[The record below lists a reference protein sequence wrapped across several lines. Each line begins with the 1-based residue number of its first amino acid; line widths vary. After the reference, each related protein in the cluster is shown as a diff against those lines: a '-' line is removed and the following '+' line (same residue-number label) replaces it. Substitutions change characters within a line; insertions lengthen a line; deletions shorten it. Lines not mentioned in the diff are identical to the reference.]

1 MGLFA
6 NIYNYLQEKEKKELF
21 SNICKNNKLKLD
33 YEINRDSV
41 TILKE
46 IFFERVYSDYFP
58 FYSKSIVVD
67 IGAHKGYFSLFAHN
81 NLKSDSK
88 IIAYEP
94 IIENYSIMLKNLDAN
109 NAKNISLNNKGVY
122 SKSVVMDIYK
132 SKSENNSIFSDYN
145 SYLEQ
150 KNNEKV
156 KAEFIRL
163 EDIFKE
169 NNIEIIDFLKL
180 DVEGAEYD
188 ILFNENNEFL
198 KKIKVM
204 SIEFHDLKKEEY
216 TGIKLIEYLKKNS
229 FEIAKFNHEK
239 TIINN
244 NFGKIIALNKSY

>member
-81 NLKSDSK
+81 NLKPDSK

-109 NAKNISLNNKGVY
+109 NVKNISIKITNSLGY
-122 SKSVVMDIYK
+122 SFP
-132 SKSENNSIFSDYN
+132 IFISN
-145 SYLEQ
+145 LL
-150 KNNEKV
+150 
-156 KAEFIRL
+156 R
-163 EDIFKE
+163 
-169 NNIEIIDFLKL
+169 
-180 DVEGAEYD
+180 
-188 ILFNENNEFL
+188 
-198 KKIKVM
+198 
-204 SIEFHDLKKEEY
+204 
-216 TGIKLIEYLKKNS
+216 
-229 FEIAKFNHEK
+229 
-239 TIINN
+239 
-244 NFGKIIALNKSY
+244 